1 MGWEHLI
8 KTTREANANGEHL
21 KHLMMEK
28 KKWESQ
34 VQCAR
39 KNTRT
44 SHRARDGP
52 EMAPEAHQEAGEK
65 EQVLQPIQPTT
76 YRII

>member
-1 MGWEHLI
+1 M
-8 KTTREANANGEHL
+8 
-21 KHLMMEK
+21 
-28 KKWESQ
+28 
-34 VQCAR
+34 QCAR

-52 EMAPEAHQEAGEK
+52 EMAPEAHQEVDEK